1 MPECREVGQH
11 PGEPVAARKGRG
23 CRISAMVRKASILF
37 GLLLAGTLAT
47 SVAIQACSS
56 DTTGGCVT
64 VDAGDAGTTCVP
76 VTTSGGW

>member
-1 MPECREVGQH
+1 
-11 PGEPVAARKGRG
+11 
-23 CRISAMVRKASILF
+23 MVRKASILF